1 MSAVPTVPARQ
12 FDFNSFSTNNPT
24 AQQPGVQIDAE
35 LNALRAWALAIN
47 SRLSEIQ
54 RADGAI
60 LNQSVGPDQL
70 SGSVLIGLTPPAP
83 WASGHAYTTSSM
95 VANGSTLYICNTA
108 HTSGVSFDVTKFT
121 ALLNFSIPLSLDG
134 STLIALSVATASV
147 ANAAI
152 TYAKIQATSQA
163 CLLGSSAAG
172 VVSEQPASSL
182 GLAVLAA
189 ANSAAAQTALGFG
202 NAAMQNVSAFAA
214 ALHTHTLS
222 QILDAGSAASH
233 PSTDFAPVA
242 HSHVANDI
250 TERSGAVMQSAYN
263 ENTAYATGTTAIP
276 QDNTIPQIT
285 EGTQILSV
293 AITPVRSDSK
303 IRIRIAGNVYMT
315 AAYHLSTAVFRD
327 SNANAIAAC
336 SQGVTTQFVP
346 LSLEYQEATGST
358 ASRTYSVRIGAD
370 STSGAWWINGNNS
383 GQLFGGASR
392 CTLIV
397 EEIRS

>member
-182 GLAVLAA
+182 GL
-189 ANSAAAQTALGFG
+189 
-202 NAAMQNVSAFAA
+202 AA